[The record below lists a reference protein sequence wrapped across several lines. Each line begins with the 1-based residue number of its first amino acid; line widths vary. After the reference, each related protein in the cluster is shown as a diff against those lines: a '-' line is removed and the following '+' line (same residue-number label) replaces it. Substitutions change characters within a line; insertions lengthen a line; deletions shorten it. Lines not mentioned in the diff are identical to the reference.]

1 MMYFFDNKDRLGAF
15 ILLVFS
21 LIYLRSSMDIP
32 LDPFDLEVGF
42 TSRSLPIFL
51 SVSAI
56 FISILLVF
64 FSVFDSDA
72 KPVSDELSHIG
83 WKPMLALILLM
94 AVYVTTFNY
103 LGFVLASALFLQ
115 IAFML
120 LGERRLLLSVCVSL
134 GLILLLWFILTQIFG
149 LYLDS
154 GMLYR
159 ELRS

>member
-1 MMYFFDNKDRLGAF
+1 MMYFFDHKDRLGAF

-64 FSVFDSDA
+64 FSVYDSEA

-83 WKPMLALILLM
+83 WRPMLALILLM

-134 GLILLLWFILTQIFG
+134 GLILFLWFILTQVFG

-154 GMLYR
+154 GTLYR

>member
-1 MMYFFDNKDRLGAF
+1 MMYFFDHKDRLGAF

-64 FSVFDSDA
+64 FSVFDSEA

-103 LGFVLASALFLQ
+103 LGFVLASVLFLQ

-134 GLILLLWFILTQIFG
+134 GLILFLWFILTQIFG

-154 GMLYR
+154 GTLYR

>member
-64 FSVFDSDA
+64 FSVFDSEA

-103 LGFVLASALFLQ
+103 LGFVLASVLFLQ

-154 GMLYR
+154 GTLYR

>member
-64 FSVFDSDA
+64 FSVYDSEA

-83 WKPMLALILLM
+83 WRPMLALILLM

-134 GLILLLWFILTQIFG
+134 GLILFLWFILTQIFG

>member
-64 FSVFDSDA
+64 FSVYDSEA

-83 WKPMLALILLM
+83 WRPMLALILLM

>member
-1 MMYFFDNKDRLGAF
+1 MMYFFDHKDRLGAF

-64 FSVFDSDA
+64 FSVYDSEA

-83 WKPMLALILLM
+83 WRPMLALILLM

-103 LGFVLASALFLQ
+103 LGFVLASVLFLQ

-134 GLILLLWFILTQIFG
+134 GLILFLWFILTQIFG

>member
-64 FSVFDSDA
+64 FSVYDSEA

-83 WKPMLALILLM
+83 WRPMLALILLM

-134 GLILLLWFILTQIFG
+134 GLILFLWFILSQVFG

>member
-1 MMYFFDNKDRLGAF
+1 MMYFFDHKDRLGAF

-64 FSVFDSDA
+64 FSVYDSEA

-83 WKPMLALILLM
+83 WRPMLALILLM

-120 LGERRLLLSVCVSL
+120 LGERRPLLSVCVSL

-154 GMLYR
+154 GTLYR

>member
-1 MMYFFDNKDRLGAF
+1 MHFFDHKDRLGAF

>member
-1 MMYFFDNKDRLGAF
+1 MMYFFDHKDRLGAF

-64 FSVFDSDA
+64 FSVYDSEA

-83 WKPMLALILLM
+83 WRPMLALILLM

-134 GLILLLWFILTQIFG
+134 GLILFLWFILTQIFG

>member
-64 FSVFDSDA
+64 FSVYDSEA

-83 WKPMLALILLM
+83 WRPMLALILLM

-134 GLILLLWFILTQIFG
+134 GLILFLWFILTQIFG

-154 GMLYR
+154 GTLYR

>member
-15 ILLVFS
+15 ILLVCS

-56 FISILLVF
+56 FISLLLVF

-72 KPVSDELSHIG
+72 KSVSDELSHIG
-83 WKPMLALILLM
+83 WRPMLALILLM

-134 GLILLLWFILTQIFG
+134 GLILFLWFILTQVFG

-154 GMLYR
+154 GTLYR

>member
-64 FSVFDSDA
+64 FSVFDSEA

-83 WKPMLALILLM
+83 WRPMLALILLM

-154 GMLYR
+154 GTLYR

>member
-1 MMYFFDNKDRLGAF
+1 
-15 ILLVFS
+15 
-21 LIYLRSSMDIP
+21 MDIP

-42 TSRSLPIFL
+42 TSRSLPVFL

-64 FSVFDSDA
+64 FSVYDSEA
-72 KPVSDELSHIG
+72 KPVSDELSHSG
-83 WKPMLALILLM
+83 WRPMLALILLM

-134 GLILLLWFILTQIFG
+134 GLILFLWFILSQVFG

-154 GMLYR
+154 GTLYR

>member
-1 MMYFFDNKDRLGAF
+1 MYFFDHKDRLGAF

-64 FSVFDSDA
+64 FSVYDSEA

-83 WKPMLALILLM
+83 WRPMLALILLM

-134 GLILLLWFILTQIFG
+134 GLILFLWFILTQIFG

-154 GMLYR
+154 GTLYR

>member
-1 MMYFFDNKDRLGAF
+1 MMYFFDHKDRLGAF

-72 KPVSDELSHIG
+72 KPVSNELSHIG

>member
-1 MMYFFDNKDRLGAF
+1 MYFFDHKDRLGAF

-64 FSVFDSDA
+64 FSVYDSEA

-83 WKPMLALILLM
+83 WRPMLALILLM

>member
-64 FSVFDSDA
+64 FSVYDSEA

-83 WKPMLALILLM
+83 WRPMLALILLM

-103 LGFVLASALFLQ
+103 LGFVLASVLFLQ

-154 GMLYR
+154 GTLYR

>member
-64 FSVFDSDA
+64 FSVYDSEA

-83 WKPMLALILLM
+83 WRPMLALILLM

-154 GMLYR
+154 GTLYR

>member
-1 MMYFFDNKDRLGAF
+1 MMYFFDHKDRLGAF

-56 FISILLVF
+56 FISIFLVF

>member
-42 TSRSLPIFL
+42 TSRSLPVFL

-64 FSVFDSDA
+64 FSVYDSEA

-83 WKPMLALILLM
+83 WRPMLALILLM

-134 GLILLLWFILTQIFG
+134 GLILFLWFTLTQVFG

-154 GMLYR
+154 GTLYR

>member
-64 FSVFDSDA
+64 FSVYDSEA
-72 KPVSDELSHIG
+72 KPVSDELSHSG
-83 WKPMLALILLM
+83 WRPMLALILLM

-134 GLILLLWFILTQIFG
+134 GLILFLWFILSQVFG

-154 GMLYR
+154 GTLYR

>member
-64 FSVFDSDA
+64 FSVFDSEA

-103 LGFVLASALFLQ
+103 LGFVLASVLFLQ

>member
-1 MMYFFDNKDRLGAF
+1 MMYFFDHKDRLGAF

-64 FSVFDSDA
+64 FSVYDSEA

-83 WKPMLALILLM
+83 WRPMLALILLM

-120 LGERRLLLSVCVSL
+120 LGERRLILSVCVSL

>member
-1 MMYFFDNKDRLGAF
+1 MMYFFDHKDRLGAF

-64 FSVFDSDA
+64 FSVYDSEA

-83 WKPMLALILLM
+83 WRPMLALILLM

-134 GLILLLWFILTQIFG
+134 GLILFLWFILTQIFG

-154 GMLYR
+154 GTLYR

>member
-1 MMYFFDNKDRLGAF
+1 MYFFDNKDRLGAF

-64 FSVFDSDA
+64 FSVFDSEA

>member
-42 TSRSLPIFL
+42 TSRSLPVFL

-64 FSVFDSDA
+64 FSVYDSEA

-83 WKPMLALILLM
+83 WRPMLALILLM

-134 GLILLLWFILTQIFG
+134 GLILFLWFILSQVFG

-154 GMLYR
+154 GTLYR

>member
-56 FISILLVF
+56 FISIFLVF

>member
-1 MMYFFDNKDRLGAF
+1 MMHCFDNKERLGAL

-32 LDPFDLEVGF
+32 MDPFDLEVGF
-42 TSRSLPIFL
+42 TSRTLPIFL
-51 SVSAI
+51 SAGAI
-56 FISILLVF
+56 IISILLVL
-64 FSVFDSDA
+64 FSVFDSETR
-72 KPVSDELSHIG
+72 PVSDEFRHIG

-103 LGFVLASALFLQ
+103 LGFVIASILFLQ

-120 LGERRLLLSVCVSL
+120 LGERRLLLSACISV
-134 GLILLLWFILTQIFG
+134 GLILFLWLILTQVFG

>member
-1 MMYFFDNKDRLGAF
+1 
-15 ILLVFS
+15 
-21 LIYLRSSMDIP
+21 MDIP

-64 FSVFDSDA
+64 FSVYDSEA

-83 WKPMLALILLM
+83 WRPMLALILLM

-134 GLILLLWFILTQIFG
+134 GLILFLWFILTQIFG

-154 GMLYR
+154 GTLYR

>member
-1 MMYFFDNKDRLGAF
+1 MMYFFDHKDRLGAF

-72 KPVSDELSHIG
+72 KPVSNELSHIG

-120 LGERRLLLSVCVSL
+120 LGERRLLLSACISV
-134 GLILLLWFILTQIFG
+134 GLILFLWLILTQVFG

>member
-64 FSVFDSDA
+64 FSVYDSEA

-83 WKPMLALILLM
+83 WRPMLALILLM

-134 GLILLLWFILTQIFG
+134 GLILFLWFTLTQVFG

>member
-1 MMYFFDNKDRLGAF
+1 MMYFFDHKDRLGAF

-72 KPVSDELSHIG
+72 KPVSNELSHIG
-83 WKPMLALILLM
+83 WRPMLALILLM

>member
-1 MMYFFDNKDRLGAF
+1 MMYFFDHKDRLGAF

-64 FSVFDSDA
+64 FSVYDSEA

-83 WKPMLALILLM
+83 WRPMLALILLM

-134 GLILLLWFILTQIFG
+134 GLILFLWFILTQIFG
-149 LYLDS
+149 LYRDS
-154 GMLYR
+154 GTLYR

>member
-1 MMYFFDNKDRLGAF
+1 MMYFFDHKDRLGAF

-64 FSVFDSDA
+64 FSVYDSEA

-83 WKPMLALILLM
+83 WRPMLALILLM

-154 GMLYR
+154 GTLYR

>member
-1 MMYFFDNKDRLGAF
+1 MYFFDHKDRLGAF

-64 FSVFDSDA
+64 FSVYDSEA

-83 WKPMLALILLM
+83 WRPMLALILLM

-154 GMLYR
+154 GTLYR

>member
-1 MMYFFDNKDRLGAF
+1 
-15 ILLVFS
+15 
-21 LIYLRSSMDIP
+21 
-32 LDPFDLEVGF
+32 
-42 TSRSLPIFL
+42 
-51 SVSAI
+51 
-56 FISILLVF
+56 
-64 FSVFDSDA
+64 
-72 KPVSDELSHIG
+72 
-83 WKPMLALILLM
+83 MLALILLM

-154 GMLYR
+154 GTLYR

>member
-72 KPVSDELSHIG
+72 KPVSNELSHIG